1 MGFQSMNRRNF
12 IPGFISAVVLSVVGS
27 VAALAQRTY
36 REYIIP
42 EIETEND
49 SLKKFEKAVREHIN
63 DLSRRLEDRG
73 R

>member
-1 MGFQSMNRRNF
+1 MGFKSIIIAF
-12 IPGFISAVVLSVVGS
+12 VL
-27 VAALAQRTY
+27 ALALYGVVALGQRTY

-73 R
+73 Q